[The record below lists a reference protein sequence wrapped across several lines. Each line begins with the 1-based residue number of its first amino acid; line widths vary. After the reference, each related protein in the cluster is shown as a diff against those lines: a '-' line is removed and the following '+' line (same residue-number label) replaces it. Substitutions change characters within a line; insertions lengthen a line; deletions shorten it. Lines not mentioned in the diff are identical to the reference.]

1 MSGLRG
7 LELGRTFSF
16 QSQPFSWRGIESFVH
31 PSKELSIL
39 QHSRTIVYRS
49 EKNILI
55 SVNNVRSLST
65 SLLRF
70 ASAAA
75 SASASARD
83 ETSADT
89 MSSSPSSSSSSG
101 RLTATG
107 STSAEALSS
116 EPSSN
121 HPADSSAAGG
131 AGNASS
137 SSASAISTPPPPA
150 LPPRLSITGEQFLQ
164 AQGKIQELGEK
175 LGKIQPLDHCSTS
188 SSAEWSS
195 ASDSSSSSL
204 PSTSLSSPS
213 YISLVEKSLSSDL
226 DRILDRRTRMQR
238 HGAKLGYG
246 LLLLAAVML
255 RIAFY

>member
-7 LELGRTFSF
+7 LELGRTFGF

-55 SVNNVRSLST
+55 SVNDVRSLST

-70 ASAAA
+70 ASASA

-83 ETSADT
+83 EASADP
-89 MSSSPSSSSSSG
+89 MSSSSSSSA

-116 EPSSN
+116 EPPSN
-121 HPADSSAAGG
+121 HPADSSAARGG
-131 AGNASS
+131 DNVSS
-137 SSASAISTPPPPA
+137 SSASAISTPPPPPA

-175 LGKIQPLDHCSTS
+175 LGKIKPLDHYSSS

-195 ASDSSSSSL
+195 ASESSSSSSSSSSL
-204 PSTSLSSPS
+204 PSIISSPS
-213 YISLVEKSLSSDL
+213 YISVVEKSLSSDL
-226 DRILDRRTRMQR
+226 DRGTWMQR
-238 HGAKLGYG
+238 HGAKLGHG
-246 LLLLAAVML
+246 LILFAAVML
-255 RIAFY
+255 RIVIY